1 METRARYLIPA
12 MLVIAMLFAAC
23 GQPTGDGGTDLGSG
37 GGSSSGSGGDDG
49 VTTDPAGSTCPVA
62 EEGEEPD
69 CPVSSG
75 TEPIVVDPGDEP
87 TAARIVPIT
96 PGLDNVNMT
105 VFDKH
110 KVLDGN
116 RLKLFFW
123 GGVED
128 CYGVDHVDIE
138 YGNDVVIATIF
149 YGNKPDAEMC
159 IEMAEYQAVIVQL
172 QEPVGDRTITDGAL
186 AAT

>member
-1 METRARYLIPA
+1 MKTRARYLIPA
-12 MLVIAMLFAAC
+12 VLVVAMLFAAC
-23 GQPTGDGGTDLGSG
+23 GRPGGEGSDLGAG
-37 GGSSSGSGGDDG
+37 GGSSDSSKGDDG
-49 VTTDPAGSTCPVA
+49 VTTDPAGSTCPVSKD
-62 EEGEEPD
+62 GSEPD

-75 TEPIVVDPGDEP
+75 TEPIVVDPGEDQQ
-87 TAARIVPIT
+87 ARIVPIT
-96 PGLDNVNMT
+96 PGLQNVNMT
-105 VFDKH
+105 VFDRH
-110 KVLDGN
+110 KVLEGD

-159 IEMAEYQAVIVQL
+159 IEIAEYQAVVVRLDEPLGGRDIV
-172 QEPVGDRTITDGAL
+172 DGGL

>member
-1 METRARYLIPA
+1 MKTRARYLIPA
-12 MLVIAMLFAAC
+12 VLVIALLLAAC
-23 GQPTGDGGTDLGSG
+23 GEPGGEGSDLGSG
-37 GGSSSGSGGDDG
+37 GGSSDSSKGDDG
-49 VTTDPAGSTCPVA
+49 VTTDPAGSTCPVDEDGDA
-62 EEGEEPD
+62 QD

-75 TEPIVVDPGDEP
+75 TEPIVIDPGENP

-110 KVLDGN
+110 KILDGD

-138 YGNDVVIATIF
+138 YGNEVVIATIF
-149 YGNKPDAEMC
+149 YGSKPNADVC
-159 IEMAEYQAVIVQL
+159 IELAEYQAVVVQL
-172 QEPVGDRTITDGAL
+172 DEPVGGREILDGAL